1 MMSGYDWE
9 IRGWPGLNL
18 PRTGADRTQD
28 RCSTVVQSRHPMIA
42 GITDLSRASD
52 LDRVLNNP
60 EQVQALRAHLDE
72 LAEGAAFRGSHRSQ
86 QFLRHIIEK
95 VFQGSVD
102 QLKER
107 TIGIELF
114 HRSPAYDTGEDAIV
128 RVTASDVRRRLLQHY
143 GRYGETSR
151 FRILLLP
158 GSYVPE
164 IECTPLSAATPDPPP
179 TPLPPTSSDKSALT
193 GQASSSEAF
202 TRPRTRWYLAAA
214 AVALGIF
221 MAMAALAFYQWRP
234 SITAAAV
241 LPWKAIFRPGHSV
254 QLITSDSSLEHL
266 QELTGSDISVSDYA
280 NRRYVSSLQALTPA
294 QQQFYQFY
302 LYADNAA
309 AVDTPLAVNI
319 ARLVPASVPFKVRS
333 ARTLRVADMQT
344 GDSLILIGSP
354 RSNPW
359 FDFFENQLDFRFVFS
374 KDLNQEIIQNIH
386 PLPGERV
393 AYSPTARGFATGE
406 TFAVIA
412 LVQNPNQSGQ
422 VLLLAGADGEGTEA
436 AGHLVTDLPHL
447 QRAMDFCQISS
458 GAQLQNFELLVRLY
472 TMAGSPGTVDMVACH
487 RLSSLKAS

>member
-1 MMSGYDWE
+1 MYRAE
-9 IRGWPGLNL
+9 
-18 PRTGADRTQD
+18 D
-28 RCSTVVQSRHPMIA
+28 RCFSVVQSRQPMTA
-42 GITDLSRASD
+42 GITELSRASD

-72 LAEGAAFRGSHRSQ
+72 LAKGAAFRGSHRSQ
-86 QFLRHIIEK
+86 QFLRHVIEK

-114 HRSPAYDTGEDAIV
+114 HRSPSYDTGEDAIV

-143 GRYGETSR
+143 GRYGETSC
-151 FRILLLP
+151 FRILLP
-158 GSYVPE
+158 TGSYVPE
-164 IECTPLSAATPDPPP
+164 IEYTSPSGAIPDSPQPL
-179 TPLPPTSSDKSALT
+179 LPPVSSEEPVLT
-193 GQASSSEAF
+193 RQASSSQAF
-202 TRPRTRWYLAAA
+202 IRPRTRWYLVTAAA
-214 AVALGIF
+214 ALGIF
-221 MAMAALAFYQWRP
+221 MGVTALAFYPWRP
-234 SITAAAV
+234 SITTESV
-241 LPWKAIFRPGHSV
+241 LPWKAIFRPGHPV
-254 QLITSDSSLEHL
+254 QLITSDPSLEHL
-266 QELTGSDISVSDYA
+266 QELTGSDISISDYA
-280 NRRYVSSLQALTPA
+280 NRRYVPSLQALTPA

-319 ARLVPASVPFKVRS
+319 ARLAPASVPFKVRS

-374 KDLNQEIIQNIH
+374 RDLNQEFIQNIH
-386 PLPGERV
+386 PLPGER
-393 AYSPTARGFATGE
+393 ATYSPTARGFATGE
-406 TFAVIA
+406 SFAIIA

-422 VLLLAGADGEGTEA
+422 ILLLAGADGEGTEA

-447 QRAMDFCQISS
+447 QRAMDFCQIPS
-458 GAQLQNFELLVRLY
+458 GAQLQDFELLVRIS
-472 TMAGSPGTVDMVACH
+472 TMAGSPSAVDMVACH

>member
-1 MMSGYDWE
+1 M
-9 IRGWPGLNL
+9 
-18 PRTGADRTQD
+18 T
-28 RCSTVVQSRHPMIA
+28 A
-42 GITDLSRASD
+42 GITDLSRSSD

-60 EQVQALRAHLDE
+60 EQVKALRAHLDE

-86 QFLRHIIEK
+86 QFLRHVVEK
-95 VFQGSVD
+95 VFQGSAD

-114 HRSPAYDTGEDAIV
+114 HRPPSYDTGEDAIV

-143 GRYGETSR
+143 GRYGEASR
-151 FRILLLP
+151 FRILLP
-158 GSYVPE
+158 SGSYVPE
-164 IECTPLSAATPDPPP
+164 IECAPVTAPTAAAPPP
-179 TPLPPTSSDKSALT
+179 PLPPTSSDQPAPT
-193 GQASSSEAF
+193 GQASSSE
-202 TRPRTRWYLAAA
+202 TSVRPRTGWYLVVA
-214 AVALGIF
+214 AVALGILT
-221 MAMAALAFYQWRP
+221 AMAALSFHQGK
-234 SITAAAV
+234 SSTTAAAV
-241 LPWKAIFRPGHSV
+241 LPWQAIFRPGHPV
-254 QLITSDSSLEHL
+254 QLITSDPSLEHL

-280 NRRYVSSLQALTPA
+280 NRRYVPNLPALTPA

-302 LYADNAA
+302 LYADNAS

-319 ARLVPASVPFKVRS
+319 ARLAPASVPFKVRS

-344 GDSLILIGSP
+344 GDNLILIGSP

-386 PLPGERV
+386 PLPGES
-393 AYSPTARGFATGE
+393 ATYAPTARGFATGE
-406 TFAVIA
+406 SYAVIA

-447 QRAMDFCQISS
+447 QRAMDFCQIPSD
-458 GAQLQNFELLVRLY
+458 AQLQDFELLVRLS
-472 TMAGSPGTVDMVACH
+472 TMAGSPSTVDMVACH
-487 RLSSLKAS
+487 RLSGLKAS

>member
-1 MMSGYDWE
+1 MS
-9 IRGWPGLNL
+9 
-18 PRTGADRTQD
+18 
-28 RCSTVVQSRHPMIA
+28 A

-72 LAEGAAFRGSHRSQ
+72 LAGGAAFRGSHRSQ

-95 VFQGSVD
+95 AFQGSLYE
-102 QLKER
+102 LKER

-114 HRSPAYDTGEDAIV
+114 HRSPTYDTGEDAIV

-151 FRILLLP
+151 FRIRLPP

-164 IECTPLSAATPDPPP
+164 IECTPVSAATPDPPAP
-179 TPLPPTSSDKSALT
+179 PLPPTSSDELALT
-193 GQASSSEAF
+193 GRASSSEAF
-202 TRPRTRWYLAAA
+202 TRPTTRLYVAA
-214 AVALGIF
+214 AVVLCILVGMSVLAL
-221 MAMAALAFYQWRP
+221 YQRRP
-234 SITAAAV
+234 SKTAVAV
-241 LPWKAIFRPGHSV
+241 LPWKAIFRPGHPV
-254 QLITSDSSLEHL
+254 QLITSDPSLEHL
-266 QELTGSDISVSDYA
+266 QELTGSDISVSDFA
-280 NRRYVSSLQALTPA
+280 NRRYVPSLQALTPA

-302 LYADNAA
+302 LYADNAS

-319 ARLVPASVPFKVRS
+319 ARLAPASVPFKVRS

-344 GDSLILIGSP
+344 DDNLILIGSP

-359 FDFFENQLDFRFVFS
+359 FNFFENQLDFRFVFS
-374 KDLNQEIIQNIH
+374 KDLNQELIQNIH
-386 PLPGERV
+386 PRQGER
-393 AYSPTARGFATGE
+393 AIYSPTARGFATGE
-406 TFAVIA
+406 SFAIIA

-447 QRAMDFCQISS
+447 QRAMDFCQISPS
-458 GAQLQNFELLVRLY
+458 ARLQNFELLVRLN
-472 TMAGSPGTVDMVACH
+472 TIAGSPSTVDMVACH
-487 RLSSLKAS
+487 PLSSPKAS

>member
-1 MMSGYDWE
+1 M
-9 IRGWPGLNL
+9 N
-18 PRTGADRTQD
+18 A
-28 RCSTVVQSRHPMIA
+28 A
-42 GITDLSRASD
+42 ITDLSRASD

-60 EQVQALRAHLDE
+60 EQVRALRAHLDE
-72 LAEGAAFRGSHRSQ
+72 LASGAAFRGSHRSQ

-95 VFQGSVD
+95 VFQGSAD

-143 GRYGETSR
+143 GRYGETAC
-151 FRILLLP
+151 FRILLPP

-164 IECTPLSAATPDPPP
+164 IECTPVAGATPDPPHPP
-179 TPLPPTSSDKSALT
+179 TPAPTRSDKVAPT

-202 TRPRTRWYLAAA
+202 MGARTRWYLIAAG
-214 AVALGIF
+214 VALGML
-221 MAMAALAFYQWRP
+221 MATTALAFHPWRS
-234 SITAAAV
+234 SITAEAV
-241 LPWKAIFRPGHSV
+241 LPWRSIFRPGHSV
-254 QLITSDSSLEHL
+254 QLITSDPSLEHL
-266 QELTGSDISVSDYA
+266 QEITGSDISLSDYA
-280 NRRYVSSLQALTPA
+280 NRKYVPSLQALTPA

-302 LYADNAA
+302 LYADNAS

-319 ARLVPASVPFKVRS
+319 ARLAPASVPFKVRS

-344 GDSLILIGSP
+344 GDNLILIGSP

-374 KDLNQEIIQNIH
+374 KDLNQEVIQNIH
-386 PLPGERV
+386 PLPGERTT
-393 AYSPTARGFATGE
+393 YSPTARGFATGE
-406 TFAVIA
+406 SFAIIA

-447 QRAMDFCQISS
+447 QRAVNFCEIPP
-458 GAQLQNFELLVRLY
+458 GVQLQNFELLVRLS
-472 TMAGSPGTVDMVACH
+472 TMAGSPSTVDMVACH
-487 RLSSLKAS
+487 RLTALKAS

>member
-1 MMSGYDWE
+1 M
-9 IRGWPGLNL
+9 
-18 PRTGADRTQD
+18 T
-28 RCSTVVQSRHPMIA
+28 A

-60 EQVQALRAHLDE
+60 EQVQALRVHLDE

-86 QFLRHIIEK
+86 QFLRHVIEK
-95 VFQGSVD
+95 LFQGSVD

-114 HRSPAYDTGEDAIV
+114 HRPPSYDTGEDAIV

-151 FRILLLP
+151 FRILLPP

-164 IECTPLSAATPDPPP
+164 IECTPLPAAAPNPPP
-179 TPLPPTSSDKSALT
+179 PPLPPVGSDKPSLT
-193 GQASSSEAF
+193 EQASSSEALI
-202 TRPRTRWYLAAA
+202 RPRTGWYLIAAV
-214 AVALGIF
+214 VALGIF
-221 MAMAALAFYQWRP
+221 SGITALAFHPWR
-234 SITAAAV
+234 SSVTAADV
-241 LPWKAIFRPGHSV
+241 LPWKAIFRPGHPV
-254 QLITSDSSLEHL
+254 QLITSDPSFEHL

-280 NRRYVSSLQALTPA
+280 NRRYVSNPQTLAPA

-309 AVDTPLAVNI
+309 AVDTPIAVNI
-319 ARLVPASVPFKVRS
+319 ARLAPASVPINVRS

-359 FDFFENQLDFRFVFS
+359 FNFFENQLDFRFAFS

-386 PLPGERV
+386 PMPGEL
-393 AYSPTARGFATGE
+393 ATYSPTARGFATGE
-406 TFAVIA
+406 SFAIIA

-447 QRAMDFCQISS
+447 QRAMEFCQIPSE
-458 GAQLQNFELLVRLY
+458 AQLQNFELLVRLH
-472 TMAGSPGTVDMVACH
+472 TMAGSPSSVDMVACH
-487 RLSSLKAS
+487 RLSGSKAN

>member
-1 MMSGYDWE
+1 M
-9 IRGWPGLNL
+9 
-18 PRTGADRTQD
+18 T
-28 RCSTVVQSRHPMIA
+28 A
-42 GITDLSRASD
+42 GITELSHASD

-72 LAEGAAFRGSHRSQ
+72 LTEGAAFRGSHRSQ
-86 QFLRHIIEK
+86 QFLRHITEK
-95 VFQGSVD
+95 VFQGSAD

-114 HRSPAYDTGEDAIV
+114 HRPPSYDTGEDAIV

-151 FRILLLP
+151 FRILLSP

-164 IECTPLSAATPDPPP
+164 IECVPLAAATPDPPP
-179 TPLPPTSSDKSALT
+179 LPPASSDEPSLT
-193 GQASSSEAF
+193 GQASPSETAV
-202 TRPRTRWYLAAA
+202 RPRTGRYLVAA
-214 AVALGIF
+214 AVAIGVM
-221 MAMAALAFYQWRP
+221 MAIAALAFHQWRSP
-234 SITAAAV
+234 TTTAATV
-241 LPWKAIFRPGHSV
+241 LPWEAIFRSGHSV
-254 QLITSDSSLEHL
+254 QLITSDPSLEHL

-280 NRRYVSSLQALTPA
+280 NRRIVSSLPALTPA

-319 ARLVPASVPFKVRS
+319 ARLAPASVPFKVRS

-374 KDLNQEIIQNIH
+374 KDLNQEIVQNVH
-386 PLPGERV
+386 PLPGER
-393 AYSPTARGFATGE
+393 ASYSPTARGFATGE
-406 TFAVIA
+406 SFAIIA

-447 QRAMDFCQISS
+447 QRAMDFCQIPPGSP
-458 GAQLQNFELLVRLY
+458 LQNFELLVRLY
-472 TMAGSPGTVDMVACH
+472 TMAGSPSTVDMVACH
-487 RLSSLKAS
+487 RLSGPKAS

>member
-1 MMSGYDWE
+1 M
-9 IRGWPGLNL
+9 
-18 PRTGADRTQD
+18 T
-28 RCSTVVQSRHPMIA
+28 A

-72 LAEGAAFRGSHRSQ
+72 LAVGAAFRGSHRSQ

-95 VFQGSVD
+95 VFQGSGD

-114 HRSPAYDTGEDAIV
+114 HRSPSYDTGEDAIV

-151 FRILLLP
+151 FRILLPP

-179 TPLPPTSSDKSALT
+179 PPLPPTSSDEPALT

-202 TRPRTRWYLAAA
+202 TRPRTRWYLVAT
-214 AVALGIF
+214 AVSLVIF
-221 MAMAALAFYQWRP
+221 MGMTALAFHRWRP
-234 SITAAAV
+234 STTTAAAV
-241 LPWKAIFRPGHSV
+241 LPWDAIFRPGHSV

-280 NRRYVSSLQALTPA
+280 NRRYVPSLQALTPA

-319 ARLVPASVPFKVRS
+319 ARLAPASVPFKVRS

-344 GDSLILIGSP
+344 GDNLILVGSP

-386 PLPGERV
+386 PLPGER
-393 AYSPTARGFATGE
+393 ATYSPTARGFATGE
-406 TFAVIA
+406 SFAIIA

-447 QRAMDFCQISS
+447 QRAMDFCQIPS
-458 GAQLQNFELLVRLY
+458 GAQLQNFELLVRLN
-472 TMAGSPGTVDMVACH
+472 TMAGSPSTVDMVACR
-487 RLSSLKAS
+487 RLSSLKAN